1 MEFAS
6 FLSDT
11 SPAPPILIL
20 QGSETFLRER
30 GLAAARSRWP
40 DLAANAIR
48 LPSSDVTWQALADEL
63 YTTGLLGGR
72 KMVVLADEGNWLHN
86 NLAAFKEYIKAPSAS
101 AVLVALVP
109 SDKSLGVKE
118 SDSLRHVECRPP
130 KPIDLPRIVQTLVQE
145 RGKTIDR
152 AALETLCSRGGPD
165 LVALAG
171 HVETICTFAGK
182 RGSITAADVAA
193 HVHGEPPHKDYELAL
208 ACAKKQPKRALE
220 LARALVDA
228 GDPAQK
234 ILWKLAWQY
243 RKMVEGRKLLES
255 GVRRGEVTSRLQIT
269 FFQQEFLG
277 LVDGHSLD
285 ELLDKHGE
293 ILGADLALK
302 TGGGTEHAILEG
314 LVAKLASSMA
324 GQKG

>member
-1 MEFAS
+1 VEFAA
-6 FLSDT
+6 FLADK
-11 SPAPPILIL
+11 SPAPPILIF

-30 GLAAARSRWP
+30 GLAAARARWP
-40 DLAANAIR
+40 DLASNALR

-63 YTTGLLGGR
+63 FTAGLLGGR
-72 KMVVLADEGNWLHN
+72 KLVVLADEGNWLHN
-86 NLAAFKEYIKAPSAS
+86 NLAAFKEYLKAPASS
-101 AVLVALVP
+101 AVLLALVP

-118 SDSLRHVECRPP
+118 SDSLRLVDCRPP
-130 KPIDLPRIVQTLVQE
+130 KPVDLPRIVQTLVQE

-171 HVETICTFAGK
+171 HVETICTYVGRRPA
-182 RGSITAADVAA
+182 IAAADVAA
-193 HVHGEPPHKDYELAL
+193 HVHGEAAHKDYELAL
-208 ACAKKQPKRALE
+208 ACAKKQPRRALE

-269 FFQQEFLG
+269 YFQTEFLG
-277 LVDGHSLD
+277 LVDGHSLG
-285 ELLDKHGE
+285 ELLEKHGE
-293 ILGADLALK
+293 ILKADLALK
-302 TGGGTEHAILEG
+302 TGGGTDHAVLES

-324 GQKG
+324 AQKG